1 MVDASRRKLYAE
13 QLSYFGNGNIQDMS
27 WKNTMLMH
35 KMRPQTNRQKYD
47 FAYDGLNCLTAA
59 AFLRSMPVI

>member
-35 KMRPQTNRQKYD
+35 KMRPPDQQAK
-47 FAYDGLNCLTAA
+47 
-59 AFLRSMPVI
+59 V